1 MNDTDK
7 LQLITYRLDQAND
20 TVDVV
25 SLLVENDMLS
35 AAVNRIYYGIFY
47 SLLALGLNYDFQT
60 SKHQQ
65 LIGWFN
71 REFIKSGLINTSFG
85 IILRKAYESR
95 TSGDYD
101 SFCEF
106 EKEEV
111 ALLFNEMKIFIAMIV
126 EFIQINQNI
135 SFENH

>member
-1 MNDTDK
+1 MNETDK
-7 LQLITYRLDQAND
+7 LQLIKYRLDQAND

-25 SLLVENDMLS
+25 KLLLENNKLS
-35 AAVNRIYYGIFY
+35 AAINRIYYGIFY

-71 REFIKSGLINTSFG
+71 REFIMTGLIEKSFG
-85 IILRKAYESR
+85 VILRKAYENS

-106 EKEEV
+106 ENEEV
-111 ALLFNEMKIFIAMIV
+111 ALLFSEMKIFIKMID
-126 EFIQINQNI
+126 EFIQINQNTT
-135 SFENH
+135 SEN